1 MNKRHILTTWALA
14 MLLSLGFTSC
24 IDDDTTE
31 GNVSSLPSLTI
42 KGNDATT
49 MPTYNFDLGEDI
61 VIKPELGY
69 TGDESQLTYN
79 GRWVLIPM
87 VRKVN

>member
-42 KGNDATT
+42 KGERCYGDA
-49 MPTYNFDLGEDI
+49 NLQF
-61 VIKPELGY
+61 
-69 TGDESQLTYN
+69 
-79 GRWVLIPM
+79 
-87 VRKVN
+87 

>member
-49 MPTYNFDLGEDI
+49 MP
-61 VIKPELGY
+61 KPML
-69 TGDESQLTYN
+69 
-79 GRWVLIPM
+79 
-87 VRKVN
+87 